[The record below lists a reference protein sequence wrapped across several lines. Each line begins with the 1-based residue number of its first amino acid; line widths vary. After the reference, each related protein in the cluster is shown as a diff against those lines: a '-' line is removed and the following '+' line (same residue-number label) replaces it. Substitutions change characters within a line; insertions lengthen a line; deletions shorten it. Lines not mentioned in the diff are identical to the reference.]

1 MTIPD
6 NFAVAQLMR
15 EVASAEVLPRFRNL
29 SAKDIS
35 QKSSGELVTVAD
47 ERAEAALEA
56 GLSALLPG
64 SVVIGEELTARDP
77 AVLDAIDNHVGS
89 MWIVDPVDGTQNF
102 ADGKTCFAMIVAYV
116 RNGITRAGWI
126 FEPYS
131 NRMISAELGQGAWEG
146 GLALKVSNRSELRHF
161 RGSLNKRLRK
171 KLGEAP
177 VKSSS
182 TILSK
187 MTRYACVGAEYAD
200 LARGKLDF
208 AHYTGNLK
216 PWDHAAGVLIHKE
229 AGGFSAYADTIASY
243 VPAAPHTGRA
253 IIMAPQK
260 EAWYQLRD
268 LTDV

>member
-1 MTIPD
+1 LTIPD

-161 RGSLNKRLRK
+161 RGS
-171 KLGEAP
+171 
-177 VKSSS
+177 
-182 TILSK
+182 
-187 MTRYACVGAEYAD
+187 
-200 LARGKLDF
+200 
-208 AHYTGNLK
+208 
-216 PWDHAAGVLIHKE
+216 
-229 AGGFSAYADTIASY
+229 
-243 VPAAPHTGRA
+243 
-253 IIMAPQK
+253 
-260 EAWYQLRD
+260 
-268 LTDV
+268 